1 MMCEPPETIRR
12 LFALLMGLFAL
23 MIAGT
28 AQARDI
34 PVTIFWSDTKPDRV
48 SVQTAGGISDFSYDA
63 AARAFKSSLPIE
75 NGQVGVK
82 TLFITYAGKNYPLY
96 LKINSFLSGV
106 EFRLAMKPA
115 SSCLDRLV
123 KEVDKTV
130 DNLPDAMR
138 SVLQAGQLLMIESP
152 DDCGALAPRVHEARY
167 KRTVQLAQLSNGL
180 FQTSPKLKS
189 EYLASV
195 PTASRRRAE
204 AEVAE
209 YENEID
215 SLEAVQLVATRKQA
229 QDQRDFDKAAA
240 INDVLLQRAQSD
252 EQLETLYKQQGV
264 TINQLEKD
272 GRYLDARAAAIR
284 QPDSAGP

>member
-1 MMCEPPETIRR
+1 MREPCRVVRR
-12 LFALLMGLFAL
+12 LFATFSCLFAA
-23 MIAGT
+23 MT
-28 AQARDI
+28 AVSAEARDI
-34 PVTIFWSDTKPDRV
+34 PVTIYWSDTKPDRV
-48 SVQTAGGISDFSYDA
+48 SVQTVGGVTDFYYDA
-63 AARAFKSSLPIE
+63 AAKAFKSAVPIE
-75 NGQVGVK
+75 AGEVAVR
-82 TLFITYAGKNYPLY
+82 TLFVTYAGKNYPLY
-96 LKINSFLSGV
+96 LKVNSFLSDIG
-106 EFRLAMKPA
+106 FRLSMKPA
-115 SSCLDRLV
+115 NSCLNRLV

-138 SVLQAGQLLMIESP
+138 SVLQAGQLLTIESP

-180 FQTSPKLKS
+180 FQTSPKLKN

-195 PTASRRRAE
+195 PTASRRRVE

-272 GRYLDARAAAIR
+272 GRYLDARAATIR
-284 QPDSAGP
+284 QPDSSGP